1 MLEDFANQSKLLVV
15 VTSQTKWNEVPRMR
29 HNITTQLSRFYNVIY
44 VELDSF
50 GQTKLEKISNS
61 LLLLKVGCFIRG
73 LNRINAAKNLFNLY
87 QSKIIDQY
95 IRKFKA
101 EKKIIINFKFDFY
114 QAYALKIWTLKYYFM
129 NDDFVNMPPHSS
141 QSEKEGR
148 RKQQN
153 KTISNVS
160 RVFVSSDPLGD
171 DIKDQIKN
179 ISIIYSGH
187 DFTPTS
193 EWKASE
199 NLRPVLCFMGTIHD
213 ELEAEWID
221 CAASTGKYE
230 VRLIGPVESTR
241 IRKML
246 DKNCNIRFYEP
257 LIGDKLQV
265 FLHAADAFL
274 MPYKLVEINTKASV
288 PAKLFQYLA
297 CGKPII
303 SSKLPHLIKLPK
315 GFIYESCDPSE
326 FINNIELALNED
338 EKLLMDARF
347 ELSLKN
353 TWNYRGEK
361 IFSIIEFDLN

>member
-1 MLEDFANQSKLLVV
+1 MLVFENPAKVLVV
-15 VTSQTKWNEVPRMR
+15 VTSHTKWNEVPRMR
-29 HNITTQLSRFYNVIY
+29 HHITTQLARFYNVLY

-50 GQTKLEKISNS
+50 GQTKLEKNSNS
-61 LLLLKVGCFIRG
+61 LLILKVGGFIRG
-73 LNRINAAKNLFNLY
+73 LNRINAAKNIYNIY

-95 IRKFKA
+95 VKKLKA
-101 EKKIIINFKFDFY
+101 EKNVIINFKFDFY
-114 QAYALKIWTLKYYFM
+114 QVYASSSWFIKYYFM

-141 QSEKEGR
+141 QSEREVRLK
-148 RKQQN
+148 KQN

-160 RVFVSSDPLGD
+160 RVFVSSNPLGD

-193 EWKASE
+193 KWKASR
-199 NLRPVLCFMGTIHD
+199 NLKPVLCFMGTIHD

-221 CAASTGKYE
+221 FAASTGKYE
-230 VRLIGPVESTR
+230 VRLIGPVESIR
-241 IRKML
+241 IKKML
-246 DKNCNIRFYEP
+246 NKNSNIQFYDP

-265 FLHAADAFL
+265 FLQNADAFL

-315 GFIYESCDPSE
+315 GFIYESCDQFE

-338 EKLLMDARF
+338 DELLMEARC

-353 TWNYRGEK
+353 TWNYRGEDM
-361 IFSIIEFDLN
+361 FSIIELDLY